1 MKFLITG
8 GRDYRPTPEDEEW
21 YLDLL
26 HELQPTE
33 VHHGAARGAD
43 AWAGMVA
50 ARNGFRVVEHPAD
63 WKRHGRA
70 AGPIRNKEMA
80 ALMFPVDK
88 LVRFPGGKGT
98 EDMTVRALL
107 VGMEVLRSPSY
118 WPEKPAER
126 GGL

>member
-1 MKFLITG
+1 MKFFITG

-21 YLDLL
+21 FLDLL
-26 HELQPTE
+26 HELQPRE

-63 WKRHGRA
+63 WQKHGRA
-70 AGPIRNKEMA
+70 AGPIRNKEVA

-88 LVRFPGGKGT
+88 LVRFPGGKGMQ
-98 EDMTVRALL
+98 DMTRRCLL
-107 VGMEVLRSPSY
+107 LGMQVLRAPSSL
-118 WPEKPAER
+118 PEIY
-126 GGL
+126 

>member
-21 YLDLL
+21 FLDLL

-50 ARNGFRVVEHPAD
+50 VRNGFRVVEHPAD
-63 WKRHGRA
+63 WQKHGRA

-88 LVRFPGGKGT
+88 LVRFPGGRGT
-98 EDMTVRALL
+98 KDMTGRVVLI
-107 VGMEVLRSPSY
+107 GMEILSAPSSL
-118 WPEKPAER
+118 PEIY
-126 GGL
+126 